1 MKKFSTIP
9 THTQDKWRSVEI
21 TRLGEVTLIERELKA
36 MYLGNMGNRSQ
47 CLKTL
52 FKEEGTKRLH
62 RLI

>member
-1 MKKFSTIP
+1 MKKFSTIL
-9 THTQDKWRSVEI
+9 THILDKWRSVVI

-47 CLKTL
+47 CLKML
-52 FKEEGTKRLH
+52 LKEEGTKRLL